1 MKIPLHNTFGDNYI
15 IQLATEAGEAK
26 ILPEYV
32 EIDDDRLK
40 DILEL
45 VAEIAKERERQKQET
60 IKKSKKQGNK
70 VGILIPLHPND
81 RRYGW
86 KGVLSC
92 YGYTEDTQL
101 SEMFE
106 NFEVKE
112 CNKVS
117 APTFIKPERYEYDR
131 AGGEVKVEPYFVIL
145 AAAGWVLTRIG
156 TIIEKKGKNI
166 ITIGVHVFSPE
177 GGILY
182 SLNKKIAGR
191 LPGIKPETAFSLWI
205 SKKVLDVLS
214 ANTFVSFLKV
224 YTITDP
230 IQNQPTVINGEFT
243 VEVGKILAKA
253 DLLTGNL
260 EDIVFKALK
269 SDYEMRDYYIRL
281 VNYIYE
287 YINGAKRI
295 EDLLYFA
302 NRDFLVNLKSKD
314 KKLKEDLKRVA
325 YYVNRTLIR
334 EMRGT

>member
-1 MKIPLHNTFGDNYI
+1 MRIPLYNTFGDNYI
-15 IQLATEAGEAK
+15 IQLATEAGGAK
-26 ILPEYV
+26 ILPKCV
-32 EIDDDRLK
+32 EIDDDRLMEVLK
-40 DILEL
+40 L
-45 VAEIAKERERQKQET
+45 AAQIAKERERQKQEA

-92 YGYTEDTQL
+92 YGYTENTQL

-106 NFEVKE
+106 KFEVKKCDE
-112 CNKVS
+112 VS
-117 APTFIKPERYEYDR
+117 APTFIKPERYESDR
-131 AGGEVKVEPYFVIL
+131 AGGEVKVEPYYVIL
-145 AAAGWVLTRIG
+145 ATAGWVLTRIG
-156 TIIEKKGKNI
+156 TIIEKKDKNVT
-166 ITIGVHVFSPE
+166 TIGVHVFSPE

-182 SLNKKIAGR
+182 SLNKRIAGR
-191 LPGIKPETAFSLWI
+191 LLGTKPETAFSLWI

-214 ANTFVSFLKV
+214 ANAFVSFLKV

-230 IQNQPTVINGEFT
+230 IKNQPTVINGEFT

-253 DLLTGNL
+253 HLLTGDL
-260 EDIVFKALK
+260 EDIVLKALK

-302 NRDFLVNLKSKD
+302 NRDLLMNLKSKV
-314 KKLKEDLKRVA
+314 KLKEDLKRVA
-325 YYVNRTLIR
+325 YYVNRILIR